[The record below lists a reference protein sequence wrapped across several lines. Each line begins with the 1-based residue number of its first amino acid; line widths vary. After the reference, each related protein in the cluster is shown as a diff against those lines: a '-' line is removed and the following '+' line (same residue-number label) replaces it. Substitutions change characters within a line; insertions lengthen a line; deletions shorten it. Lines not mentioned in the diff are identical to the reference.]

1 MVYKPRWIDRFFPAT
16 CLLCGAGT
24 RTGLDACEGC
34 IADFPLNG
42 PACTRCAMPL
52 PIDSTCGRCLTE
64 SPNVTAAFCAFRYAW
79 PVREVLLRFKT
90 GGDLA
95 AGRMLSEVMAR
106 RLDALGIVP
115 SAEWALVPVPL
126 AAGRIGERGFNQA
139 ERIARV
145 LGGRLGLRVEPQVVR
160 RVRSGIDQKGLGAQE
175 RRRNLDGAFVA
186 RPCAGRRLIVVDDV
200 LTTGATTEAL
210 ARCLLDAGAA
220 EIRVWCLAR
229 TV

>member
-1 MVYKPRWIDRFFPAT
+1 MVYKPRWIDRLFPAT

-34 IADFPLNG
+34 IEDLPLNG
-42 PACTRCAMPL
+42 LACPRCAMPL
-52 PIDSTCGRCLTE
+52 PIDSVCGQCLTE
-64 SPNVTAAFCAFRYAW
+64 PSPVAAAVCAFRYAW

-106 RLDALGIVP
+106 RLDALGIIP
-115 SAEWALVPVPL
+115 PPDWTLVPVPL
-126 AAGRIGERGFNQA
+126 ARGRIGERGFNQA

-145 LGGRLGLRVEPQVVR
+145 LGGRIGLGVEPRLVR
-160 RVRSGIDQKGLGAQE
+160 RVRSSVDQKGLGAQE

-200 LTTGATTEAL
+200 LTTGATTEAV

-229 TV
+229 AV